1 MFKNALISVSNK
13 NGLIEFVKPLASQG
27 MRIVSTGGTLKYL
40 LENGISAVDVA
51 EQTGFPEVMGGRVKT
66 LHPNVHMALLARI
79 GVDEALLKEKKLEPF
94 DLLVCNLYPFEEAVK
109 SELKEA
115 ELIEK
120 IDIGG
125 PSMLRA
131 AAKNF
136 SRMTVVCD
144 PLDYPKI
151 LMQAENTLESRKSL
165 AAKVFAHTASYD
177 SLVAKEM
184 GAGWSEEFSFSGRK
198 IQDLR
203 YGENPQQKASWYGLL
218 ANTKG
223 LHSAEILQGKELS
236 YNNILDID
244 AACRLVQ
251 DLRAP
256 KISAAVAVKH
266 NNPCGAAIHE
276 NSFLALKKALTADPV
291 SVFGGI
297 IAVSF
302 PIDRQEAE
310 ELKNIFLECIVAPHF
325 TKAALEV
332 LAGKKNLRL
341 LQWKNIC
348 DRTNNTEV
356 RSVQGGYVVQTSDKV
371 KLDTKDWKYQ
381 GEAPSDAI
389 LQDLHFSE
397 NVCASLK
404 SNAIALVKDGQT
416 LGLGMG
422 QVNRVDS
429 VKHAIERMLTHFGE
443 VKNVILASDA
453 FFPFPDSIEI
463 AASAGVKW
471 ILQPGG
477 SVKDS
482 DVLAAARKLKI
493 EMVLTGERHFRH

>member
-1 MFKNALISVSNK
+1 
-13 NGLIEFVKPLASQG
+13 
-27 MRIVSTGGTLKYL
+27 
-40 LENGISAVDVA
+40 
-51 EQTGFPEVMGGRVKT
+51 
-66 LHPNVHMALLARI
+66 
-79 GVDEALLKEKKLEPF
+79 
-94 DLLVCNLYPFEEAVK
+94 
-109 SELKEA
+109 
-115 ELIEK
+115 
-120 IDIGG
+120 
-125 PSMLRA
+125 
-131 AAKNF
+131 
-136 SRMTVVCD
+136 
-144 PLDYPKI
+144 
-151 LMQAENTLESRKSL
+151 
-165 AAKVFAHTASYD
+165 
-177 SLVAKEM
+177 
-184 GAGWSEEFSFSGRK
+184 
-198 IQDLR
+198 
-203 YGENPQQKASWYGLL
+203 LL
-218 ANTKG
+218 ANTTG